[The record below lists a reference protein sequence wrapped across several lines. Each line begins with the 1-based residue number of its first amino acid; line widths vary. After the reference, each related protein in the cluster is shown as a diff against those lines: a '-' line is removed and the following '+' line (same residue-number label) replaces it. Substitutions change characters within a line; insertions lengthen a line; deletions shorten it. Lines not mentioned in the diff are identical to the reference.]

1 MVPSAV
7 LQVQAIMQ
15 RKQEEDRQMR
25 QLVQTLQVA
34 LEREKLEVH
43 SLREQVCGR
52 RLTMSI
58 VQLCAAFAGHIFSI

>member
-1 MVPSAV
+1 
-7 LQVQAIMQ
+7 MQ

-25 QLVQTLQVA
+25 QLVQALQAA

-52 RLTMSI
+52 VRPGPPHCH
-58 VQLCAAFAGHIFSI
+58 VQPLQGTLSVSKTV